1 MPTVP
6 GAKQDRAS
14 RGVKDD
20 GQLRWGPRSKLLLL
34 LFIPKR

>member
-20 GQLRWGPRSKLLLL
+20 VERRMQRGQLIGVVSK
-34 LFIPKR
+34 